1 MTLPKDFLFS
11 QSSLQ
16 DYVDCQRRFQ
26 LRHIHHLSWPA
37 VEAEPYIENERMI
50 DQGARFHKIVRQ
62 YLIGVPEAQIAQ
74 TNNGDEVME
83 LDWINFLHSVKD
95 GNLEIILEQGNQHLE
110 EITLSVPLGEFRL
123 IAKYDLLIIR
133 PDSKLIILDWKTS
146 QNHPKRKWLADR
158 LQTHVY
164 PYVLTGAS
172 PGLTGGYPLDPAQI
186 EMIYWFTNQPDQ
198 PEAFPYNSL
207 NYQEDSR
214 YLSNLITTIAQ
225 KIEPIFP
232 LTPDVKR
239 CLFCTYRS
247 LCNRGVKP
255 GDLQHMNEWLEP
267 ESPEEVTI
275 DFDQIGEIGF

>member
-1 MTLPKDFLFS
+1 
-11 QSSLQ
+11 
-16 DYVDCQRRFQ
+16 
-26 LRHIHHLSWPA
+26 
-37 VEAEPYIENERMI
+37 MI
-50 DQGARFHKIVRQ
+50 DQGAQFHKIVRQ

-83 LDWINFLHSVKD
+83 LYWINFLHSVKD

-133 PDSKLIILDWKTS
+133 PDGKLIILDWKTS

-186 EMIYWFTNQPDQ
+186 EMIYWFTNHLDQ
-198 PEAFPYNSL
+198 PEIFPYNSL

-275 DFDQIGEIGF
+275 DFDQIGEIEF